1 MEMHTALPNVDT
13 SISDLELH
21 IHRGYLQQPQAH
33 GNCEQGLFWGDNAG
47 LCRGFVFF
55 FLNGKQQG
63 QAWLSELYTLH
74 CIKNNKGEQV
84 GVILRITKNGAEPA
98 LQPALKTQCSESN
111 SGGRLRSLCTPLL
124 LFNHF

>member
-1 MEMHTALPNVDT
+1 
-13 SISDLELH
+13 
-21 IHRGYLQQPQAH
+21 
-33 GNCEQGLFWGDNAG
+33 
-47 LCRGFVFF
+47 
-55 FLNGKQQG
+55 
-63 QAWLSELYTLH
+63 
-74 CIKNNKGEQV
+74 V